1 MFRSFPP
8 LVRFFK
14 WKQRKNRLL
23 IISPKPK
30 KRCFNGV
37 TEDELWAMLHTLVG
51 EGVIP
56 CSHSVVVWCALFT
69 DFSLFAFNRGSM
81 WKRCRDLVQ
90 WGIQVSFQVIHHALC
105 IVQLP
110 NCAVGRLVNSKSKR
124 GKNFH
129 QVKKLLVA
137 SKQVQG
143 RQHIKQVAYVQCLL
157 HPHNAFVELIIQ
169 RSQCV
174 RWLVEKWIKGRAH
187 VFLHLLFLLIVVR
200 RPIQVIFRTDFVLLC
215 LRTLVA
221 ASRRTWRWLKE
232 ALRQWCTQFTTL
244 WS

>member
-1 MFRSFPP
+1 MKAKNKPTFDYKSNTKKNAALKESQKTSFE
-8 LVRFFK
+8 
-14 WKQRKNRLL
+14 Q
-23 IISPKPK
+23 
-30 KRCFNGV
+30 CF
-37 TEDELWAMLHTLVG
+37 THLWVK
-51 EGVIP
+51 GVIP